1 MLYIKL
7 KLRLKAITYTYAGGG
22 GGGGG
27 GGGSLSGEQCGGS
40 PRLVCQSFFIKI
52 LRFPIFCIVSIYP
65 SGLNLKYM
73 M

>member
-7 KLRLKAITYTYAGGG
+7 KLRLRAITYTYAGGG
-22 GGGGG
+22 GGQA
-27 GGGSLSGEQCGGS
+27 SNDL
-40 PRLVCQSFFIKI
+40 PVFFIKI

>member
-7 KLRLKAITYTYAGGG
+7 KLRLKAITYTYEGGG
-22 GGGGG
+22 GGGVVRRAMWGVPYIG
-27 GGGSLSGEQCGGS
+27 L
-40 PRLVCQSFFIKI
+40 PVFFIKI